1 MSKIKQVVH
10 TLKAPAAIGPYSQ
23 AIRAGGFIFCSG
35 QIPLTSQGELI
46 AGGIKAQ
53 TMQALK
59 NLQAVLEAAGSSLDN
74 VVKTTVYLSDIQ
86 NFAEFN
92 EVYGDFFKNE
102 PLASRSGWPARAVSE
117 SPHLPKKVLVEID
130 AVAVIVSE

>member
-86 NFAEFN
+86 NFAEF
-92 EVYGDFFKNE
+92 
-102 PLASRSGWPARAVSE
+102 
-117 SPHLPKKVLVEID
+117 
-130 AVAVIVSE
+130 